1 MLRIENLVF
10 DAWGRRF
17 FDSASMSIP
26 AGTKVGLVGRNGV
39 GKSTLFKLILGDL
52 VPLSGEILLPKS
64 ARIGSVD
71 QEHPATP
78 VTLIDTILAADTRRE
93 ALHAAL
99 EEAAPEDMAEI
110 YHELNA
116 IDADRA
122 PARAA
127 EILAGLGFANSDL
140 ERPMAEFSGG
150 WRMRVALAAAL
161 FAEPELLLLDEPTNY
176 LDLEG
181 ALWLEARL
189 KKYPHTALIISHD
202 RELLN
207 NSVDAILHLS
217 RGKLE
222 FYTGGYNQFET
233 RRAEK
238 TRLQVATKAKQD
250 AERAHLQRFIDRFRA
265 KASKATQAQ
274 SRIKRLAKLEP
285 IAEVVEE
292 RVAPFTL
299 PSPPRPLAPPLL
311 QLEGAAVGYD
321 GKAVLR
327 NLNLRLDVDDR
338 IGLLGVNG
346 AGKSTFA
353 KMLANAL
360 PLQVGTMK
368 REQRLKVG
376 WFHQHQIE
384 ALDPEDTPL
393 DILRRERP
401 DDSES
406 SRRSRLAQFGLS
418 FDKQDT
424 TVANLSGGERARL
437 LLNLV
442 AMSAPHLLILDEPT
456 NHLDI
461 DSRRALLDALNDY
474 EGAVILITHDRSL
487 IELVA
492 DRLWL
497 TADGRVKPFAGDMDD
512 YARFVI
518 ERAKLGS
525 APSQAANGSGG
536 AGEGETVEAGAFDAA
551 AAARLAAKK
560 AAKKRRRRG
569 L

>member
-1 MLRIENLVF
+1 VF
-10 DAWGRRF
+10 
-17 FDSASMSIP
+17 IP

-39 GKSTLFKLILGDL
+39 GKSTLFKLIVGDL
-52 VPLSGEILLPKS
+52 VPLGGEVLLPKS

-78 VTLIDTILAADTRRE
+78 TSLLDTILAADVRRE
-93 ALHAAL
+93 TLNAAL
-99 EEAAPEDMAEI
+99 EVAEPEQLADI
-110 YHELNA
+110 YQELNA

-127 EILAGLGFANSDL
+127 EILSGLGFSNADL
-140 ERPMAEFSGG
+140 DRPMSEFSGG

-161 FAEPELLLLDEPTNY
+161 FAEPDLLLLDEPTNY

-217 RGKLE
+217 HGKLDL
-222 FYTGGYNQFET
+222 YTGGYNDFET

-238 TRLQVATKAKQD
+238 TRLQAATKAKQD
-250 AERAHLQRFIDRFRA
+250 IERAHLQRFIDRFRA

-299 PSPPRPLAPPLL
+299 PSPTRPLAPPLL
-311 QLEGAAVGYD
+311 QLEGAAVGYN
-321 GKAVLR
+321 GAPVLR
-327 NLNLRLDVDDR
+327 DLNLRLDVDDR

-353 KMLANAL
+353 KMIAGAL
-360 PLQVGTMK
+360 PLQAGQMK
-368 REQRLKVG
+368 REQRIRVG

-401 DDSES
+401 GDSES

-418 FDKQDT
+418 FDKQET

-442 AMSAPHLLILDEPT
+442 AMQAPHLLILDEPT

-474 EGAVILITHDRSL
+474 EGAVILVTHDRSL

-497 TADGRVKPFAGDMDD
+497 TADGRIKPFAGDMDD
-512 YARFVI
+512 YARFI
-518 ERAKLGS
+518 LDRAKAGS
-525 APSQAANGSGG
+525 TPSSGTQPAAP
-536 AGEGETVEAGAFDAA
+536 EGFDAA

-569 L
+569 Y

>member
-1 MLRIENLVF
+1 MLQIDNLVF

-17 FDSASMSIP
+17 FDRASVTIP
-26 AGTKVGLVGRNGV
+26 DGTKVGLVGRNGV
-39 GKSTLFKLILGDL
+39 GKSTLFKLIVGALAAQEGD
-52 VPLSGEILLPKS
+52 ILLPK
-64 ARIGSVD
+64 AAKIGSVD

-78 VTLIDTILAADTRRE
+78 VTLLDTILAADTRRE
-93 ALHAAL
+93 ALNAEL
-99 EEAAPEDMAEI
+99 ETAEPEHLAEI
-110 YHELNA
+110 YQHLNA

-127 EILAGLGFANSDL
+127 EILSGLGFSNDDL

-161 FAEPELLLLDEPTNY
+161 FAEPDLLLLDEPTNY

-189 KKYPHTALIISHD
+189 KKYPKTALIVSHD

-217 RGKLE
+217 EGKLDL
-222 FYTGGYNQFET
+222 YTGGYDDFEH

-238 TRLQVATKAKQD
+238 TRLQAATRAKQD
-250 AERAHLQRFIDRFRA
+250 AERAHLQKFIDRFRA

-285 IAEVVEE
+285 IAETVEE

-299 PSPPRPLAPPLL
+299 PSPARPLAPPLI
-311 QLEGAAVGYD
+311 QLENAAVGYD
-321 GKAVLR
+321 KTTVLR

-353 KMLANAL
+353 KMIAGAL
-360 PLQVGTMK
+360 PLQAGLMK
-368 REQRLKVG
+368 RENRIKVG

-384 ALDPEDTPL
+384 ALDPDDTPL
-393 DILRRERP
+393 DIIRRELP

-418 FDKQDT
+418 FDKQET

-437 LLNLV
+437 LLNLI
-442 AMSAPHLLILDEPT
+442 AMAAPHLLILDEPT

-474 EGAVILITHDRSL
+474 DGAVILITHDRSL
-487 IELVA
+487 IDLVA

-497 TADGRVKPFAGDMDD
+497 TADGHIKPFKGDMDD
-512 YARFVI
+512 YARFVLD
-518 ERAKLGS
+518 RVKADTVAPGQKTVSDAVLS
-525 APSQAANGSGG
+525 AQQAAAN
-536 AGEGETVEAGAFDAA
+536 EA
-551 AAARLAAKK
+551 RYAAKK

-569 L
+569 Y

>member
-1 MLRIENLVF
+1 MLQIDNLVF
-10 DAWGRRF
+10 NSWGRRF
-17 FDSASMSIP
+17 FDRASVTIP
-26 AGTKVGLVGRNGV
+26 DGTKVGLVGRNGV
-39 GKSTLFKLILGDL
+39 GKSTLFKLIVGELAAQEGD
-52 VPLSGEILLPKS
+52 ILLPK
-64 ARIGSVD
+64 AAKIGSVD

-78 VTLIDTILAADTRRE
+78 VTLLDTILAADTRRE
-93 ALHAAL
+93 ALNAQL
-99 EEAAPEDMAEI
+99 ETAEPEHLAEI
-110 YHELNA
+110 YQHLNA

-127 EILAGLGFANSDL
+127 EILSGLGFSNDDL

-161 FAEPELLLLDEPTNY
+161 FAEPDLLLLDEPTNY

-189 KKYPHTALIISHD
+189 KKYPKTALIVSHD

-217 RGKLE
+217 EGKLDL
-222 FYTGGYNQFET
+222 YTGGYDDFEH

-238 TRLQVATKAKQD
+238 TRLQAATRAKQD
-250 AERAHLQRFIDRFRA
+250 AERAHLQKFIDRFRA

-285 IAEVVEE
+285 IAETVEE

-299 PSPPRPLAPPLL
+299 PSPARPLAPPLI
-311 QLEGAAVGYD
+311 QLENAAVGYD
-321 GKAVLR
+321 KTTVLR

-353 KMLANAL
+353 KMIAGAL
-360 PLQVGTMK
+360 PLQAGLMK
-368 REQRLKVG
+368 RENRIKVG

-384 ALDPEDTPL
+384 ALDPDDTPL
-393 DILRRERP
+393 DIIRRECP

-418 FDKQDT
+418 FDKQET

-437 LLNLV
+437 LLNLI
-442 AMSAPHLLILDEPT
+442 AMAAPHLLILDEPT

-474 EGAVILITHDRSL
+474 DGAVILITHDRSL
-487 IELVA
+487 IDLVA

-497 TADGRVKPFAGDMDD
+497 TADGTIKPFKGDMDD
-512 YARFVI
+512 YARFVLD
-518 ERAKLGS
+518 RVKADTVAPGQKTVSDAVLS
-525 APSQAANGSGG
+525 AQQAAAN
-536 AGEGETVEAGAFDAA
+536 EA
-551 AAARLAAKK
+551 RYAAKK

-569 L
+569 Y